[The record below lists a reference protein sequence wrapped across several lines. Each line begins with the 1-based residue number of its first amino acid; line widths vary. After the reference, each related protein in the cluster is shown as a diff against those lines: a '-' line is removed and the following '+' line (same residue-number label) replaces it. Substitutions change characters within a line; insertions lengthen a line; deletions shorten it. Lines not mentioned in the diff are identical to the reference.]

1 MFTTRMIL
9 PVIAA
14 CLLASGTAMA
24 QETQFI
30 GFTVG
35 KDSANLNESGRAKVR
50 MPGVNFDR
58 ILDDSSS
65 WGLRV
70 GNDQTVARYYLSYDY
85 VSDNYRSAA
94 KIRKQTLS
102 GSYDLMLPVA
112 HSTRLFAGATAG
124 VTYLGQDTRGYRDDN
139 DWGVHAGLQAG
150 VLHGLSDRLEVEGGY
165 RYARHFDSDVTFKP
179 RGASSRRGDARLK
192 SSDELY
198 VGLNW
203 RF

>member
-1 MFTTRMIL
+1 MFSTRKIV

-14 CLLASGTAMA
+14 CLLASGTVAA

-30 GFTVG
+30 GATFG
-35 KDSANLNESGRAKVR
+35 KASANLDESGRAKVW

-85 VSDNYRSAA
+85 VSDSYRSAA
-94 KIRKQTLS
+94 KVRQQTLS
-102 GSYDLMLPVA
+102 ASYDLMLPVA
-112 HSTRLFAGATAG
+112 QDTRLFAGATAG

-139 DWGVHAGLQAG
+139 DWGLHAGLQAG
-150 VLHGLSDRLEVEGGY
+150 VLHGLSDNLELEGGY

-179 RGASSRRGDARLK
+179 RGATSRVGDARLK
-192 SSDELY
+192 SSDQLY

>member
-1 MFTTRMIL
+1 MSKNRRFVPFI
-9 PVIAA
+9 VAS
-14 CLLASGTAMA
+14 LLASGTVAA

-30 GFTVG
+30 GATFS
-35 KDSANLNESGRAKVR
+35 KSSANLDENGRAQVR

-58 ILDDSSS
+58 VLDDSSG
-65 WGLRV
+65 WGVRV
-70 GNDQTVARYYLSYDY
+70 GNDQTVSRYYLSYDY
-85 VSDNYRSAA
+85 TSDSYRSAA

-102 GSYDLMLPVA
+102 ASYDLMLPIA

-165 RYARHFDSDVTFKP
+165 RYAKHFDSDVTFKP
-179 RGASSRRGDARLK
+179 HGATSRNGDARLK
-192 SSDELY
+192 STDELY